1 MCNNS
6 CVLLSLYCYIV
17 FLCFSFFPQI
27 FLDDV
32 TSIESRRSLVLSLS
46 ESSTTLK
53 QHETLASLLE
63 HWPDSSW
70 YIALFISAYIHFC
83 ATYSLCYCSIE
94 EFTECWIAVLSS
106 IASYPKD
113 CYKVVHIRAGLQDM
127 NSQVSLLIVT
137 GLDDVSIDTI
147 FKTMQ

>member
-1 MCNNS
+1 M
-6 CVLLSLYCYIV
+6 
-17 FLCFSFFPQI
+17 
-27 FLDDV
+27 
-32 TSIESRRSLVLSLS
+32 
-46 ESSTTLK
+46 
-53 QHETLASLLE
+53 
-63 HWPDSSW
+63 
-70 YIALFISAYIHFC
+70 
-83 ATYSLCYCSIE
+83 
-94 EFTECWIAVLSS
+94 LSS